1 MTKRIDNIGLFI
13 QLYLVGLTILA
24 LVLSFYTKLFA
35 DLLYFLV
42 AAIMFAQSY
51 NNQKIYKRKNMT
63 YIYFMVGIM
72 LLVLGVI
79 SAI

>member
-24 LVLSFYTKLFA
+24 LVLSFYTKVFA